1 MSLDTRQIERDVEAA
16 VGADPASIAERV
28 RAITLAALTE
38 GRLDSQALRGVMNAV
53 LEGAQKGSMPIDSA
67 RTAAFKEAMS
77 GLDQALASAAQATQ
91 LAIQEAIG
99 RSAEFS
105 REGLRQSFEPFSS
118 LENDFI
124 GALGE
129 AARKT
134 TGEARATLT
143 ELAEHMRHS
152 GTAAGARVR
161 DAAAELARA
170 SSSLALSQVEGGMKT
185 LLNQADLL
193 TSLAAGVLRGL
204 ADRLNPGNVGAASG
218 SGSDSD
224 PASERKDAP
233 H

>member
-53 LEGAQKGSMPIDSA
+53 LEGAQKGAMPVDTE
-67 RTAAFKEAMS
+67 RTAAFKAAMS
-77 GLDQALASAAQATQ
+77 GLDQAMASAAQATQ
-91 LAIQEAIG
+91 LAIQEAVG

-105 REGLRQSFEPFSS
+105 REGLRQALEPFSS
-118 LENDFI
+118 LESDFI
-124 GALGE
+124 GALSA

-134 TGEARATLT
+134 TGEAQATLA
-143 ELAEHMRHS
+143 ELTEHMRHS

-170 SSSLALSQVEGGMKT
+170 SSSLAWSQLEGGMQT

-193 TSLAAGVLRGL
+193 ASLAAGVLRGL
-204 ADRLNPGNVGAASG
+204 ADRLNPDKASAA
-218 SGSDSD
+218 
-224 PASERKDAP
+224 PASTAATERKDTP

>member
-16 VGADPASIAERV
+16 VGADTASIAERV

-53 LEGAQKGSMPIDSA
+53 LEGAQRGSMPIDTA

-91 LAIQEAIG
+91 LAMQEAIG

-105 REGLRQSFEPFSS
+105 REGLRQALEPFSS
-118 LENDFI
+118 IENDFI
-124 GALGE
+124 GALSE

-134 TGEARATLT
+134 SGEARATLT

-161 DAAAELARA
+161 DAAGDLARA

-193 TSLAAGVLRGL
+193 ASLAAGVLRGF
-204 ADRLNPGNVGAASG
+204 ADRLHAGNSAA
-218 SGSDSD
+218 DAPT
-224 PASERKDAP
+224 PATREGDDAP

>member
-1 MSLDTRQIERDVEAA
+1 MSIDTRKIERDVEAA
-16 VGADPASIAERV
+16 VGADTEAIAERV

-38 GRLDSQALRGVMNAV
+38 GRLDAQALRGVMNAV
-53 LEGAQKGSMPIDSA
+53 LEGAQKGAMPVDAERS
-67 RTAAFKEAMS
+67 AAFKEAMR
-77 GLDQALASAAQATQ
+77 GLDEAMASAAQATQ

-161 DAAAELARA
+161 DALAELART
-170 SSSLALSQVEGGMKT
+170 SSSLAWSQLEGGMQT
-185 LLNQADLL
+185 LRNQADLL
-193 TSLAAGVLRGL
+193 ASLAAGVLRGL

>member
-16 VGADPASIAERV
+16 VGADTAAIAERV

-38 GRLDSQALRGVMNAV
+38 GRLDSEALRAVMNAV
-53 LEGAQKGSMPIDSA
+53 LEGAQKGAMRVDPA
-67 RTAAFKEAMS
+67 RTAAFKEAMH
-77 GLDQALASAAQATQ
+77 GLDQAMASAAQATQ
-91 LAIQEAIG
+91 LAMQEAIG

-105 REGLRQSFEPFSS
+105 REGLRQSLEPFSS

-124 GALGE
+124 GALSE
-129 AARKT
+129 AARKAS
-134 TGEARATLT
+134 GEARATLT
-143 ELAEHMRHS
+143 ELADHMRHS

-193 TSLAAGVLRGL
+193 ASLAAGVLRGL
-204 ADRLNPGNVGAASG
+204 ADRLNPGNVGAAP
-218 SGSDSD
+218 GSDSTSA
-224 PASERKDAP
+224 PARKDAP